1 MRRPQPAED
10 AIALHCR
17 SPHVSRDDVGESS
30 VREVN
35 LVDLRNLVAKG
46 NRRTSL
52 ARQDWPGGEVRAY
65 SHVRAGEVESIAGV
79 LFHWPAIPPLS
90 VQRPGTA
97 EGRELRRTFVA
108 LRDVEVFQLVRG
120 VDELEDRLLSD
131 LVKPD
136 HPQRLQIQRRRSVR
150 TRDRISF

>member
-10 AIALHCR
+10 TIALHCR
-17 SPHVSRDDVGESS
+17 SPHVSRDDVGEGS
-30 VREVN
+30 VREVD
-35 LVDLRNLVAKG
+35 LVDLRDLIAKG
-46 NRRTSL
+46 NRVTSSAGTEA
-52 ARQDWPGGEVRAY
+52 ARARAAGRGRAY

-79 LFHWPAIPPLS
+79 LFHCADNSAAVSPAP
-90 VQRPGTA
+90 QNCGG
-97 EGRELRRTFVA
+97 GRELRRTFVA

-136 HPQRLQIQRRRSVR
+136 HLQCLSMGKERACR
-150 TRDRISF
+150 